1 MTNALTITYFVYMF
15 IAIYFLSL
23 FAITF
28 FQNRKEIFLVP
39 KSKKSFSVSVLI
51 PAFNEQDSLEE
62 TVESVLKTDYKNL
75 MEIIIINDGSTDNTL
90 KIARGLQKKH
100 SNIIVLNKKNS
111 GKADSLNHALKIAKG
126 ELVAV
131 VDADSF
137 PDSCAITSMAGYFE
151 DEKTGAVTTRILVRK
166 RDNFLKNMQ

>member
-75 MEIIIINDGSTDNTL
+75 MEIIIINDGSKL
-90 KIARGLQKKH
+90 PAGCRK
-100 SNIIVLNKKNS
+100 NIQ
-111 GKADSLNHALKIAKG
+111 
-126 ELVAV
+126 
-131 VDADSF
+131 
-137 PDSCAITSMAGYFE
+137 
-151 DEKTGAVTTRILVRK
+151 ILL
-166 RDNFLKNMQ
+166 F